1 MEAERKKA
9 EEEERKRRE
18 LEKAKQV
25 GKYYLIILCLFLI
38 CFVLTT
44 LLNNVQAARVGTGL

>member
-1 MEAERKKA
+1 MEVERKKA

-25 GKYYLIILCLFLI
+25 GKYHLRISRLFLI
-38 CFVLTT
+38 CFVLF
-44 LLNNVQAARVGTGL
+44 

>member
-1 MEAERKKA
+1 MLIFSWYVLFSKAEMEVERKKA

-25 GKYYLIILCLFLI
+25 GKYHLRISCLFLI
-38 CFVLTT
+38 CFVLF
-44 LLNNVQAARVGTGL
+44 

>member
-1 MEAERKKA
+1 VLIFSWNVLFSKAEMEAERKKA

-25 GKYYLIILCLFLI
+25 GKYYLII
-38 CFVLTT
+38 
-44 LLNNVQAARVGTGL
+44 